1 MHSTVAASPALQR
14 RLRANLRLFV
24 AFRALTMFMALG
36 PIWVVYLQEDRGL
49 SLGQVTAMEGPFW
62 LALVLLEVP
71 TGVVADRFGRRVS
84 LLGGAF
90 VNFAAIALFAVA
102 DSYPILFAS
111 YMLWAAGLTLLSGAD
126 GAFYYDTLKALGRA
140 GDYQKLWGRMWAVA
154 GVATGVGVLVGGPL
168 GSWLGLQAPILLT
181 AFASLAAMLVGM
193 AFLEPPG
200 EEGGEGAPRP
210 GMIANTRIAIGL
222 IRSSRPILFLMSLG
236 AVFTGTVM
244 AADVLVQPYL
254 RGHEVDIA
262 WFGPLLLPGRLFGI
276 AGALVAYRLTAALGL
291 RGVLLMILALTAAPL
306 MGLAGA
312 DSVAA
317 FAVYPLFGAVG
328 GVLNPIISDY
338 VNRRIPST
346 QRATVLSF
354 SQLLFSLVAAG
365 LVPAAGQLGDAFGLR
380 AAYGAMAV
388 FVLLAAVP
396 LVVAFLRADRA
407 AGRPIDPESAQPKEA
422 ALAQPASG

>member
-1 MHSTVAASPALQR
+1 MHSKVAANPALER
-14 RLRANLRLFV
+14 RLRANLHLFV

-71 TGVVADRFGRRVS
+71 TGVVADRFGRRIS

-102 DSYPILFAS
+102 DNYPLLFAS

-126 GAFYYDTLKALGRA
+126 GAFFYDTLKALGRA
-140 GDYQKLWGRMWAVA
+140 DDYQKLWGRMWAVA
-154 GVATGVGVLVGGPL
+154 GVATGAGVLVGGPL
-168 GSWLGLQAPILLT
+168 GAWLGLQAPILLT

-193 AFLEPPG
+193 AFCEPPG
-200 EEGGEGAPRP
+200 DEAHHGSHP
-210 GMIANTRIAIGL
+210 GLIANTRIAVGL
-222 IRSSRPILFLMSLG
+222 IRSSRPILMLMSLG

-254 RGHEVDIA
+254 RGHDIDVA
-262 WFGPLLLPGRLFGI
+262 WFGPLLIPGRILGI
-276 AGALVAYRLTAALGL
+276 VGALVAYRLTATLGL
-291 RGVLLMILALTAAPL
+291 RGIVPLILVLVAVPLA
-306 MGLAGA
+306 GLAGVE
-312 DSVAA
+312 SVAA

-328 GVLNPIISDY
+328 GILNPLMSDY
-338 VNRRIPST
+338 VNRRIPSG

-354 SQLLFSLVAAG
+354 SQLFFSLVAAG
-365 LVPAAGQLGDAFGLR
+365 LVPAAGQLGDEFGLR
-380 AAYGAMAV
+380 AAYGGMVV
-388 FVLLAAVP
+388 FVLVAAIP
-396 LVVAFLRADRA
+396 LVLAFLRADRI
-407 AGRPIDPESAQPKEA
+407 AGRPLDPNAAHPPEAVSAQPA
-422 ALAQPASG
+422 GG